1 MFASDCPGNGDS
13 LVAGDAESDIAG
25 VGDHRGISVGPG
37 DFDAVVTGGIIN
49 DHDMDGDAPR
59 FGRAG
64 YRRQTFVQ
72 EGSDVVTDD
81 YGDGVRRIVTE
92 IGQVRRQWVGD
103 VSGFCGRSDL
113 INPAG

>member
-1 MFASDCPGNGDS
+1 MFASDRPGNGDP
-13 LVAGDAESDIAG
+13 LVAGDAESDIVG
-25 VGDHRGISVGPG
+25 VGDYCGISVAPG

-59 FGRAG
+59 FGRVG

-72 EGSDVVTDD
+72 EGGDVVTDD

-92 IGQVRRQWVGD
+92 IGQVRRHWVGD
-103 VSGFCGRSDL
+103 VRGFCERSEH
-113 INPAG
+113 INQAG

>member
-1 MFASDCPGNGDS
+1 MFASDRPGNGDP
-13 LVAGDAESDIAG
+13 LVTSYPESDIAR
-25 VGDHRGISVGPG
+25 VGDYRGISVGPG

-59 FGRAG
+59 FGRVG
-64 YRRQTFVQ
+64 YRRQTFVE

-92 IGQVRRQWVGD
+92 IGQVGRHWVGD
-103 VSGFCGRSDL
+103 VRGFCGRSVHM
-113 INPAG
+113 NQAG